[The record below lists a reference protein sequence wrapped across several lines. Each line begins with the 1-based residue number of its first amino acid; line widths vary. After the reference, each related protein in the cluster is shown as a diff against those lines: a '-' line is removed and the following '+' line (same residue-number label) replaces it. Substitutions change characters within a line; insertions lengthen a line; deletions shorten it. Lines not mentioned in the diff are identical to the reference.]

1 VILSCIAFPLVA
13 FTNKGME
20 SLYIVQDSLGVP
32 REAAARE
39 KEESV
44 SDDCE
49 MEDQAAAYPVL
60 CDRSLC

>member
-1 VILSCIAFPLVA
+1 MILSCIAFPLVA
-13 FTNKGME
+13 FTNKRME

-39 KEESV
+39 KAGSL
-44 SDDCE
+44 SDGSK

-60 CDRSLC
+60 CNRSLC